1 MPVAFFD
8 TVSGISGDMVLGAA
22 VSLGVDLDQLSSML
36 ATMPIGRFQLTQRS
50 VKRNSIAAVKIDV
63 KCDEHEH
70 QHRTISEINSI
81 IDAGSF
87 SEGVKLR
94 AKQIFQIIAE
104 AESAVHG
111 VSVDQLHFH
120 EVGAV
125 DSIVDIVGIAIAFEK
140 LGIEQAYSSPVRLG
154 RGFADTQHGKIPI
167 PAPGTLQILRG
178 YPIEFV
184 DIPFELTTPTGAAIL
199 RAYSE
204 GLYDEKEAVI
214 EQIGYGAGTIEIPG
228 IPNLFRLM
236 VGSIVP
242 RIEREEIFIVET
254 NIDDMNPQLYPFI
267 IERLMEIGAYD
278 AFLVPIIMK
287 KGRPGIL
294 LSAMADR
301 NNLDNIV
308 QTIYKET
315 STLGVRIHP
324 IDRRKLSRI
333 IREVK
338 TSFGVVRVKEVE
350 IEGRQRLLPEY
361 EECRRIAKER
371 SMPLLAVYK
380 ELETELYAMSS
391 LKIS

>member
-8 TVSGISGDMVLGAA
+8 TISGISGDMVLGAA
-22 VSLGVDLDQLSSML
+22 VSLGVDLDQVSSML

-111 VSVDQLHFH
+111 VSVDQVHFH

-140 LGIEQAYSSPVRLG
+140 LGIEQAYSSPVRVG

-324 IDRRKLSRI
+324 IDRRKLSRT

-350 IEGRQRLLPEY
+350 IQGRQRLLPEY

>member
-8 TVSGISGDMVLGAA
+8 TISGISGDMVLGAA

-140 LGIEQAYSSPVRLG
+140 LGIEQAYSSPVRVG

>member
-8 TVSGISGDMVLGAA
+8 TISGISGDMVLGAA

-87 SEGVKLR
+87 SESVKLR

-111 VSVDQLHFH
+111 VSVDQVHFH

-140 LGIEQAYSSPVRLG
+140 LGIEQAYSSPVRVG

>member
-8 TVSGISGDMVLGAA
+8 TISGISGDMVLGAA

-50 VKRNSIAAVKIDV
+50 VRRNSIAAVRIDV
-63 KCDEHEH
+63 KCGEDEHH
-70 QHRTISEINSI
+70 HRTISEINSI

-87 SEGVKLR
+87 SESVKLR
-94 AKQIFQIIAE
+94 AKQIFQIIAD

-111 VSVDQLHFH
+111 VSIEQVHFH

-125 DSIVDIVGIAIAFEK
+125 DSILDIVGIAAAFEK
-140 LGIEQAYSSPVRLG
+140 LGIERAYSSPVRVG

-184 DIPFELTTPTGAAIL
+184 DVPFELTTPTGAAIL

-214 EQIGYGAGTIEIPG
+214 EQIGYGAGTMEIPG

-242 RIEREEIFIVET
+242 RIEREEIFMVET
-254 NIDDMNPQLYPFI
+254 NIDDMNPELYPFI
-267 IERLMEIGAYD
+267 IERLMETGAYD

-294 LSAMADR
+294 LSAMVDR

-315 STLGVRIHP
+315 STLGVRIYP
-324 IDRRKLSRI
+324 IDRRKLPRI
-333 IREVK
+333 MREVK
-338 TSFGVVRVKEVE
+338 TTFGIVRVKEVE

-361 EECRRIAKER
+361 EECRRIARER
-371 SMPLLAVYK
+371 SMPLFAVYK
-380 ELETELYAMSS
+380 ELEAELYAMIG

>member
-8 TVSGISGDMVLGAA
+8 TISGISGDMVLGAA
-22 VSLGVDLDQLSSML
+22 VSLGVDLDQVSSML

-87 SEGVKLR
+87 SESVKLR

-111 VSVDQLHFH
+111 VSVDQVHFH

-140 LGIEQAYSSPVRLG
+140 LGIEQAYSSPVRVG

-350 IEGRQRLLPEY
+350 IQGRQRLLPEY

>member
-8 TVSGISGDMVLGAA
+8 TISGISGDMVLGAA

-140 LGIEQAYSSPVRLG
+140 LGIEQAYSSPVRVG

-324 IDRRKLSRI
+324 IDRRKLSRT

>member
-8 TVSGISGDMVLGAA
+8 TISGISGDMVLGAA
-22 VSLGVDLDQLSSML
+22 VSLGVDLDQVSSML

-87 SEGVKLR
+87 SESVKLR

-111 VSVDQLHFH
+111 VSVDQVHFH

-140 LGIEQAYSSPVRLG
+140 LGIEQAYSSPVRVG

-324 IDRRKLSRI
+324 IDRRKLSRT

-350 IEGRQRLLPEY
+350 IQGRQRLLPEY